1 MNKFDPKFEKLLDA
15 LSEGVMFLDAN
26 GRIIAVNKSLA
37 DTFCVEKE
45 KAPGSSLI
53 EYIRNHE
60 LEDFIKNALDSQ
72 RGAEQE
78 FELVTPVE
86 LVVRIRAA
94 LYGESE
100 EKRGLL
106 VIINDMTSTR
116 RLEKIRVEFAANV
129 SHELKTPLA
138 AIKGYIE
145 TLQDGAIDDKKNNV
159 KFLKIIGEQ
168 VERLDRLISDL
179 LELSKIESG
188 KKEITLARFAIKEVF
203 ESVQNI
209 VNPAAER
216 KKIKL
221 SMVIPAGFNEVLA
234 DQNMMEIALLNLVD
248 NAVKFTPR
256 GGVTMSAERTGGKT
270 RISVSDTGIGIP
282 AELLPR
288 IFERFFRAEKAR
300 SREFGGTGLGLSI
313 VKHVMEVHHGS
324 VLVESEPDKGS
335 KFTLTFPD

>member
-159 KFLKIIGEQ
+159 KFLKIIAEQ

-188 KKEITLARFAIKEVF
+188 KKEITLARFDIRELF
-203 ESVQNI
+203 ESVKNI
-209 VNPAAER
+209 ETPAADR
-216 KKIKL
+216 KQIAL
-221 SMVIPAGFNEVLA
+221 GIDVPAGFSDVLA
-234 DQNMMEIALLNLVD
+234 DKNMMEIALLNLVD